1 MIADNIEDNESK
13 SKWNAVGYLGA
24 QDYTA
29 DMDGHFLFLVLL

>member
-1 MIADNIEDNESK
+1 MIADNIEE
-13 SKWNAVGYLGA
+13 YLGA